1 MHVVT
6 TAQAAIV
13 AIGLLLLVFGF
24 ALWGQ
29 GYWDS
34 KHDRDYLP

>member
-6 TAQAAIV
+6 TALAALV
-13 AIGLLLLVFGF
+13 SVSLLLLVFGF

-29 GYWDS
+29 GYWDT
-34 KHDRDYLP
+34 KRDRDYLP

>member
-1 MHVVT
+1 MT
-6 TAQAAIV
+6 SAQAAIV
-13 AIGLLLLVFGF
+13 AVTLLLLVFGF

-34 KHDRDYLP
+34 KRDRDYLP